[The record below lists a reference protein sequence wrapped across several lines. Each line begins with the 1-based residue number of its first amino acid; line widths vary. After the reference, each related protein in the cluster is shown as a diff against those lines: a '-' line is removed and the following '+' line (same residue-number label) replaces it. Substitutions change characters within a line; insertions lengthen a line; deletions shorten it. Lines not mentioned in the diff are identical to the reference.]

1 MSYILLMA
9 KKATDREID
18 CRVNSVYNLLINGH
32 SKTQVVQYCAE
43 NYNIKLR
50 MAEEYISRAR
60 KLQQLDAEL
69 ERPQWLLSALSR
81 LQNYEAQSAKRG
93 NHQAALRAVELQA
106 RLLRFELS

>member
-1 MSYILLMA
+1 MA
-9 KKATDREID
+9 KKSTDREVD
-18 CRVNSVYNLLINGH
+18 CRVNSVYNLLVNGH

-43 NYNIKLR
+43 NYNVKLR
-50 MAEEYISRAR
+50 QAEEYLSRAR
-60 KLQQLDAEL
+60 VLIQLDAEI

-81 LQNYEAQSAKRG
+81 LQNYEAQAAKRG

>member
-1 MSYILLMA
+1 LLMA
-9 KKATDREID
+9 KKATDREVD

-43 NYNIKLR
+43 NYGVKLR
-50 MAEEYISRAR
+50 QSEEYLSRAR

-81 LQNYEAQSAKRG
+81 LQNYESQSAKRG
-93 NHQAALRAVELQA
+93 NHQAALKAVELQA
-106 RLLRFELS
+106 RLLRFDLN

>member
-43 NYNIKLR
+43 NYGVKLR
-50 MAEEYISRAR
+50 QSEEYLSRAR

-81 LQNYEAQSAKRG
+81 LQNYESQSANRG
-93 NHQAALRAVELQA
+93 NHQAALKAVELQA
-106 RLLRFELS
+106 RLLRFDLN

>member
-32 SKTQVVQYCAE
+32 SKTQVVQYCAG
-43 NYNIKLR
+43 NYGVKLR
-50 MAEEYISRAR
+50 QSEEYISRAR

-69 ERPQWLLSALSR
+69 ERPTWLLSALSR
-81 LQNYEAQSAKRG
+81 LQNYENLAAKRG
-93 NHQAALRAVELQA
+93 NHQAALKAVELQA

>member
-1 MSYILLMA
+1 MA

-18 CRVNSVYNLLINGH
+18 CRVNSVYNLLINGS

-43 NYNIKLR
+43 NFGVKLR
-50 MAEEYISRAR
+50 MAENYISRAR

-69 ERPQWLLSALSR
+69 ERPTWLLSALSR
-81 LQNYEAQSAKRG
+81 LQNYENLAAKRG
-93 NHQAALRAVELQA
+93 NHQAALKSIELQA

>member
-1 MSYILLMA
+1 MA
-9 KKATDREID
+9 KKSTDREVD

-43 NYNIKLR
+43 NYGVKLR
-50 MAEEYISRAR
+50 QSEEYLSRAR

-81 LQNYEAQSAKRG
+81 LQNYESQSAKRG
-93 NHQAALRAVELQA
+93 NHQAALKAVELQA
-106 RLLRFELS
+106 RLLRFDLN

>member
-1 MSYILLMA
+1 MA
-9 KKATDREID
+9 KKATDREVD

-43 NYNIKLR
+43 NYGVKLR
-50 MAEEYISRAR
+50 QSEEYLSRAR

-81 LQNYEAQSAKRG
+81 LQNYESQSAKRG
-93 NHQAALRAVELQA
+93 NHQAALKAVELQA
-106 RLLRFELS
+106 RLLRFDLN

>member
-1 MSYILLMA
+1 MGKRS
-9 KKATDREID
+9 TDREVD

-43 NYNIKLR
+43 NYGVKLR
-50 MAEEYISRAR
+50 QSEEYLSRAR

-81 LQNYEAQSAKRG
+81 LQNYESQSAKRG
-93 NHQAALRAVELQA
+93 NHQAALKAVELQA
-106 RLLRFELS
+106 RLLRFDLS

>member
-18 CRVNSVYNLLINGH
+18 CRVNAVYNLLINGH

-43 NYNIKLR
+43 NYGVKLR
-50 MAEEYISRAR
+50 QSEEYLSRAR

-81 LQNYEAQSAKRG
+81 LQYYESQSAKRG
-93 NHQAALRAVELQA
+93 NHQAALKAVELQA
-106 RLLRFELS
+106 RLLRFDLN

>member
-1 MSYILLMA
+1 MA
-9 KKATDREID
+9 KKATDREVD
-18 CRVNSVYNLLINGH
+18 CRVNSVYNLLINGS

-43 NYNIKLR
+43 NYGVKLR
-50 MAEEYISRAR
+50 QSEEYLSRAR

-81 LQNYEAQSAKRG
+81 LQNYENLAAKRG
-93 NHQAALRAVELQA
+93 NHQAALKSVELQA

>member
-1 MSYILLMA
+1 MA
-9 KKATDREID
+9 KKSTDREVD

-32 SKTQVVQYCAE
+32 SKTQVVQYCSE
-43 NYNIKLR
+43 NYKVGLR
-50 MAEEYISRAR
+50 QAETYIARAR
-60 KLQQLDAEL
+60 TLVQLDAEI

>member
-1 MSYILLMA
+1 MA

-32 SKTQVVQYCAE
+32 SKTQVVHYCAE
-43 NYNIKLR
+43 NYSVKLR
-50 MAEEYISRAR
+50 QSEEYLSRAR

-81 LQNYEAQSAKRG
+81 LQNYESQSAKRG
-93 NHQAALRAVELQA
+93 NHQAALKAVELQA
-106 RLLRFELS
+106 RLLRFDLN

>member
-1 MSYILLMA
+1 MA

-43 NYNIKLR
+43 NYGVKLR
-50 MAEEYISRAR
+50 QSEEYLSRAR

-81 LQNYEAQSAKRG
+81 LQNYESQSAKRG
-93 NHQAALRAVELQA
+93 NHQAALKAVELQA
-106 RLLRFELS
+106 RILRFDLN

>member
-1 MSYILLMA
+1 MGKRS
-9 KKATDREID
+9 TDREVD

-43 NYNIKLR
+43 NYGVKLR
-50 MAEEYISRAR
+50 QSEEYLSRAR

-81 LQNYEAQSAKRG
+81 LQNYEAQAAKRG

>member
-1 MSYILLMA
+1 MA

-43 NYNIKLR
+43 NYGVKFR
-50 MAEEYISRAR
+50 QAEEDLSRAR

-69 ERPQWLLSALSR
+69 ERPQWPLSALSR
-81 LQNYEAQSAKRG
+81 LQNYESQSAKRG
-93 NHQAALRAVELQA
+93 NHQAALKAVELQA
-106 RLLRFELS
+106 RLLRFDLN

>member
-1 MSYILLMA
+1 MA
-9 KKATDREID
+9 KKSTDREVD

-32 SKTQVVQYCAE
+32 SKTQVVQHCAE
-43 NYNIKLR
+43 NYGVKLR
-50 MAEEYISRAR
+50 QAETYISRAR
-60 KLQQLDAEL
+60 TLVQLDAEI

-81 LQNYEAQSAKRG
+81 LQNYEAQAAKRG

>member
-1 MSYILLMA
+1 MA
-9 KKATDREID
+9 KKSTDREVD
-18 CRVNSVYNLLINGH
+18 CRVNSVYNLLVNGH

-43 NYNIKLR
+43 NYNVKLR
-50 MAEEYISRAR
+50 QAEEYLSRAR
-60 KLQQLDAEL
+60 VLIQLDAEI

-81 LQNYEAQSAKRG
+81 LQNYESQAAKRG

>member
-1 MSYILLMA
+1 MLIA

-43 NYNIKLR
+43 NYGVKLR
-50 MAEEYISRAR
+50 QSEEYLSRAR

-81 LQNYEAQSAKRG
+81 LQNYESQSAKRG
-93 NHQAALRAVELQA
+93 NHQAALKAVELQA
-106 RLLRFELS
+106 RLLRFDLN

>member
-1 MSYILLMA
+1 MA

-18 CRVNSVYNLLINGH
+18 CRVNYVYNLLINGH

-43 NYNIKLR
+43 NYGVKLR
-50 MAEEYISRAR
+50 QSEEYLSRAR

-81 LQNYEAQSAKRG
+81 LQNYESQSAKRG
-93 NHQAALRAVELQA
+93 NHQAALKAVELQA
-106 RLLRFELS
+106 RLLRFDLN

>member
-1 MSYILLMA
+1 MA

-43 NYNIKLR
+43 NYGVKLR
-50 MAEEYISRAR
+50 QSEEYLSRAR
-60 KLQQLDAEL
+60 KLQQLDADL

-81 LQNYEAQSAKRG
+81 LQNYESQSAKRG
-93 NHQAALRAVELQA
+93 NHQAALKAVELQA
-106 RLLRFELS
+106 RLLRFDLN

>member
-1 MSYILLMA
+1 MA

-43 NYNIKLR
+43 NYGVKLR
-50 MAEEYISRAR
+50 QSEEYLSRAR

-69 ERPQWLLSALSR
+69 ERPQWRLSALSR
-81 LQNYEAQSAKRG
+81 LQNYESQSAKRG
-93 NHQAALRAVELQA
+93 NHQAALKAVELQA
-106 RLLRFELS
+106 RLLRFDLN

>member
-43 NYNIKLR
+43 NYGVKLR
-50 MAEEYISRAR
+50 QSEEYLSRAR

-81 LQNYEAQSAKRG
+81 LQNYENLSSRRG
-93 NHQAALRAVELQA
+93 HYQAALKAVELQA
-106 RLLRFELS
+106 RLLRFDLN